1 TNAIS
6 GSIGQGTG
14 GVTESLKERVIM
26 PLTGLYKETDHVLGH
41 ELGHSFQYD
50 LALSR
55 EDTTVFAFNY
65 VPLWL
70 VEGTA
75 EYLSV
80 GRDDPHTAMW
90 LRDAALRDDL
100 PTMDQL
106 TRSNRYFPYRYGQ
119 AYMAYIGGKYGD
131 TAVANIFKLSG
142 QVGLDS
148 ALVYTIG
155 LKPDS
160 LSNEWIQTV
169 KDTYLPMTEG
179 RVAADS
185 TGRAV
190 LNKELSGGDMNI
202 SPSISPD
209 GKWIAFLSER
219 DVFNINLFIADAET
233 GKVVKRLKGSN
244 SDPHFDAIR
253 FINSSGSWSPDGRKF
268 VFVTFVEGDNE
279 LSILDWNS
287 GGIERRISV
296 DGVTAMSNPAWSPDG
311 ESIVFTGLDGG
322 ISDLYL
328 LNLQTNAVRQLT
340 NDRFGD
346 LQPAWSPDG
355 KTIAFVSDRGPN
367 GTDFEKLQYADVR
380 LAFYDLETD
389 EIRTVVPFDTGMST
403 NPQFSP
409 DGRSVYF
416 IADHDGFKDVYRYSL
431 DNENVYRVTEIATG
445 VSGITSLSPAM
456 SVASQSGRLVFSVF
470 SENKY
475 SVFALE
481 QDELEGTIVDPL
493 QPIAADARL
502 LPPASALYSGLV
514 GNYLTDPTTG
524 LPDADYT
531 DAENYGARLKL
542 DYVAPP
548 TVGVTTGG
556 PFGTGVAGGIG
567 LFFSDMLGNHNL
579 TVVAQANGTFKD
591 IGGQVAYLNQKNRLN
606 YGGSI
611 AHIPYLIASS
621 IPYDSNGDN
630 FIDGIDLIKQRIFVD
645 QVDVLG
651 SYPFST
657 TKRFDLSAGFVRYGF
672 SFEVDRFDLTG
683 FGERERFDLEA
694 PDPVYFAQAGAAYIG
709 DFSVNGF
716 TSPVSGGRYRLS
728 LTPAIGS
735 ETFLRALV
743 DYRRYRHFK
752 PITVAVRGLHL
763 GNYFADEDPTNPS
776 LFTQEYLGY
785 SNSMTFVRG
794 YSFSSFDP
802 NEDFSFNNL
811 LGSRIAV
818 ASAEVRIPLLGT
830 KNFGILNFPY
840 LPTEVSFFA
849 DGGLAWTK
857 EDGPNFEFS
866 RRPQERSPVVSTGVS
881 TRFNMFGYTVLEF
894 YYAYPWQR
902 PDKGAHFG
910 FQIIPGW

>member
-1 TNAIS
+1 
-6 GSIGQGTG
+6 
-14 GVTESLKERVIM
+14 
-26 PLTGLYKETDHVLGH
+26 
-41 ELGHSFQYD
+41 
-50 LALSR
+50 
-55 EDTTVFAFNY
+55 
-65 VPLWL
+65 
-70 VEGTA
+70 
-75 EYLSV
+75 
-80 GRDDPHTAMW
+80 
-90 LRDAALRDDL
+90 
-100 PTMDQL
+100 
-106 TRSNRYFPYRYGQ
+106 
-119 AYMAYIGGKYGD
+119 
-131 TAVANIFKLSG
+131 
-142 QVGLDS
+142 
-148 ALVYTIG
+148 
-155 LKPDS
+155 
-160 LSNEWIQTV
+160 
-169 KDTYLPMTEG
+169 
-179 RVAADS
+179 
-185 TGRAV
+185 
-190 LNKELSGGDMNI
+190 MNI

-253 FINSSGSWSPDGRKF
+253 FINSAGSWSPDGRKF

-279 LSILDWNS
+279 LSILDWNT
-287 GGIERRISV
+287 GGIERRIAV

-311 ESIVFTGLDGG
+311 QSIVFTGLDGG

-328 LNLQTNAVRQLT
+328 LDLQTNAVRQLT

-367 GTDFEKLQYADVR
+367 GTDFEKLQYSDVR
-380 LAFYDLETD
+380 LSFYDLELD
-389 EIRTVVPFDTGMST
+389 QINTVVPFDTGMST

-409 DGRSVYF
+409 DGRSVFF
-416 IADHDGFKDVYRYSL
+416 ISDHDGFKDVYRYSL
-431 DNENVYRVTEIATG
+431 DNDNIYRVTEIATG

-456 SVASQSGRLVFSVF
+456 SVASQSGRMVFSVF
-470 SENKY
+470 AENKY

-481 QDELEGTIVDPL
+481 QNELDGTIVNPL
-493 QPIAADARL
+493 ESISADARL
-502 LPPASALYSGLV
+502 LPPSSALYSGLV

-524 LPDADYT
+524 LPEANYS
-531 DAENYGARLKL
+531 DAESYGPRLKL

-548 TVGVTTGG
+548 TVGVTAGG

-591 IGGQVAYLNQKNRLN
+591 IGGQVAYLNQKNRFN
-606 YGGSI
+606 YGGAI

-621 IPYDSNGDN
+621 QPFDSDGDN

-645 QVDVLG
+645 QIDVLG

-683 FGERERFDLEA
+683 FTERERFDLEA
-694 PDPVYFAQAGAAYIG
+694 PDPVYFAQTGAAFIG
-709 DFSVNGF
+709 DFSVMGF

-728 LTPAIGS
+728 VTPAIGS
-735 ETFLRALV
+735 ESFVRALV
-743 DYRRYRHFK
+743 DYRRYRHIK
-752 PITVAVRGLHL
+752 PITVAVRGLHV
-763 GNYFADEDPTNPS
+763 GNYFAKEDPNDPS

-785 SNSMTFVRG
+785 SHSMTFIRG

-811 LGSRIAV
+811 LGSRIAI

-830 KNFGILNFPY
+830 KSFGILNFPY
-840 LPTEVSFFA
+840 LPTEVTFFA

-857 EDGPNFEFS
+857 DKAPNFEFS
-866 RRPQERSPVVSTGVS
+866 RRPQERSPVVSTGIS
-881 TRFNMFGYTVLEF
+881 TRFNMFGYTVLEL

-910 FQIIPGW
+910 FQLIPGW